1 MNMAER
7 LSIQGY
13 PRSYVPRPKEVV
25 THPAVVVIGQQPG
38 NLEALDYARSIADEI
53 VAIHVDV
60 GSTDREKL
68 QQQWRQLEADIPL
81 VIVESP
87 IAQ

>member
-1 MNMAER
+1 M
-7 LSIQGY
+7 
-13 PRSYVPRPKEVV
+13 
-25 THPAVVVIGQQPG
+25 
-38 NLEALDYARSIADEI
+38 RSIADEI

>member
-1 MNMAER
+1 
-7 LSIQGY
+7 
-13 PRSYVPRPKEVV
+13 
-25 THPAVVVIGQQPG
+25 VIGRGLG
-38 NLEALDYARSIADEI
+38 NYARSIADEI

-68 QQQWRQLEADIPL
+68 QQQWRQTDIPL